1 MEENYKERYEA
12 LLAGVNPEMLDD
24 AITLANTRVTEEIPF
39 ADAIGSVVEKYPQF
53 GVNKPAPEKPME
65 TITTGIHTGGRMN
78 PLSGVEAEF
87 LSRNPGI
94 KI

>member
-1 MEENYKERYEA
+1 MEENYKEKYEA

-24 AITLANTRVTEEIPF
+24 AITLANTRVTDEVAF

-53 GVNKPAPEKPME
+53 GKKEVISEKVVE
-65 TITTGIHTGGRMN
+65 ISTGIHTGN
-78 PLSGVEAEF
+78 SVKPLSGVEDEF
-87 LSRNPGI
+87 LARNPGI